1 MTRAIKKRFRVYA
14 ELEATSPIHAGG
26 MGNNALV
33 DLPLAVNGQGH
44 YYIPGTSLAG
54 ALRNWMWENLD
65 DQVLTEKLWGSI
77 LKSGDDKKGSASF
90 ILVEDS
96 VLPEN
101 AIAEIRDGVGI
112 DRHRGAAADKI
123 KFDRAIIPRGT
134 VFPLELT
141 VEIPALGKPEES
153 EAKTALDGLIAALN
167 SEEIRLGAAKSRGL
181 GRVKIKGKAKRL
193 EEKLDSPADILEVI
207 KQQVEKNSSHQD
219 WSDYCLPPNLEYLPK
234 LIFDIIRWHPKDPV
248 MVKAEADGL
257 AVNILPLTSSIDGSL
272 ALTLPGSSL
281 KGALRFQAE
290 RIVRTLG
297 VRERTPVT
305 NQDNSSSEDS
315 TSESQLDPEILAQR
329 KAKKQFF
336 SSLELPLIVTL
347 FGTGKTAESNGN
359 GSREPMPGLSAL
371 VVEDCYG
378 DLGIKSEQWQAIA
391 QATNTEELQNALKA
405 LNEVGLSDTQQAYH
419 VAVDRWTGGAAKSML
434 YSALEPFGV
443 KWQPLRLTLNLNRI
457 PENERL
463 CAIAL
468 LLLTLRDLS
477 EGRIPLGYGVNRG
490 MGAIAVT
497 NISIQGKGLANIQ
510 PPILRQLEQTIS
522 YTGKDIAELG
532 EGLLQEI
539 DRAWGAWIVCN
550 SRGVTV

>member
-1 MTRAIKKRFRVYA
+1 MTRPIKKRFRVYA

-65 DQVLTEKLWGSI
+65 DQVLTENLWGSI

-134 VFPLELT
+134 IFPLELT
-141 VEIPALGKPEES
+141 VEIPSQGRPEES

-167 SEEIRLGAAKSRGL
+167 SEDIRLGAAKSRGL
-181 GRVKIKGKAKRL
+181 GRVKIKEKAKLL
-193 EEKLDSPADILEVI
+193 EEQLDSPADILKVI
-207 KQQVEKNSSHQD
+207 KQEVQKNSSHQN
-219 WSDYCLPPNLEYLPK
+219 WSDYSLPPNLKYLPK
-234 LIFDIIRWHPKDPV
+234 LIFEIVWHPKDPV

-257 AVNILPLTSSIDGSL
+257 AVNILPLTSSINGSL

-305 NQDNSSSEDS
+305 NQDNSNSEDS
-315 TSESQLDPEILAQR
+315 TSESQLNPKQ
-329 KAKKQFF
+329 QFF
-336 SSLELPLIVTL
+336 NRLELPLIVTL
-347 FGTGKTAESNGN
+347 FGTGKSAESNGKV
-359 GSREPMPGLSAL
+359 SREPMPGLSAL

-391 QATNTEELQNALKA
+391 QATNTDELQNALKA
-405 LNEVGLSDTQQAYH
+405 LNSTGLRDTQQAYH
-419 VAVDRWTGGAAKSML
+419 VAVDRWTGGAAQSML

-443 KWQPLRLTLNLNRI
+443 EWQPLRLTLNLNRI

-497 NISIQGKGLANIQ
+497 NISIQGQGLTGIQ
-510 PPILRQLEQTIS
+510 PPIQPPIQQQLEQSIS
-522 YTGKDIAELG
+522 YTGKNIADLG
-532 EGLLQEI
+532 EGLLQPL
-539 DRAWGAWIVCN
+539 DRAWKAWIDDN
-550 SRGVTV
+550 TREVTV

>member
-33 DLPLAVNGQGH
+33 DLPLAVNGQGR

-54 ALRNWMWENLD
+54 ALRNWMWENLG
-65 DQVLTEKLWGSI
+65 QVLTENLWGSI

-141 VEIPALGKPEES
+141 VEIPALGKPEET
-153 EAKTALDGLIAALN
+153 EAKAALDALIAALN

-181 GRVKIKGKAKRL
+181 GRVKIKEKAKLL
-193 EEKLDSPADILEVI
+193 EEKLDSAADILKVI
-207 KQQVEKNSSHQD
+207 KQQVEKHSSHQFGR
-219 WSDYCLPPNLEYLPK
+219 DYCLPQNLNYLPK
-234 LIFDIIRWHPKDPV
+234 LIFDIAWQPKDPV

-257 AVNILPLTSSIDGSL
+257 AVNILPLTSSIDGFL

-297 VRERTPVT
+297 VREKIPVT

-315 TSESQLDPEILAQR
+315 TSESQINP
-329 KAKKQFF
+329 AKQQFF
-336 SSLELPLIVTL
+336 SRLELPLIVTL
-347 FGTGKTAESNGN
+347 FGTGKSAENNGKF
-359 GSREPMPGLSAL
+359 SKEPMPGLSAL

-378 DLGIKSEQWQAIA
+378 NLGIKSEQWQAIA
-391 QATNTEELQNALKA
+391 QATNSEELQNALKA
-405 LNEVGLSDTQQAYH
+405 LTEAGLSETQQAYH

-443 KWQPLRLTLNLNRI
+443 EWQPLRLTLNLNRI

-490 MGAIAVT
+490 MGALAVT
-497 NISIQGKGLANIQ
+497 QISIQGKGLDGIQ
-510 PPILRQLEQTIS
+510 PPILQALERGVN
-522 YTGKDIAELG
+522 YTGTNIADLG

-539 DRAWGAWIVCN
+539 DRDWGAWIVCN
-550 SRGVTV
+550 SKEVPA

>member
-134 VFPLELT
+134 IFPLELT
-141 VEIPALGKPEES
+141 VEIPSQGRPEES

-181 GRVKIKGKAKRL
+181 GRVKIKGKAKLL
-193 EEKLDSPADILEVI
+193 EEQLDSPADILKVI
-207 KQQVEKNSSHQD
+207 KQEVQKNSSHQN
-219 WSDYCLPPNLEYLPK
+219 WSDYSLPPNLKYLPK
-234 LIFDIIRWHPKDPV
+234 LIFDISWKPKDPV

-297 VRERTPVT
+297 VREQMPVT
-305 NQDNSSSEDS
+305 NQDNSNSEDS
-315 TSESQLDPEILAQR
+315 TSESQLNPKQ
-329 KAKKQFF
+329 QFF
-336 SSLELPLIVTL
+336 SRLELPLIVTL
-347 FGTGKTAESNGN
+347 FGTGKSAESNGKV
-359 GSREPMPGLSAL
+359 SREPMPGLSAL

-391 QATNTEELQNALKA
+391 QATNTDELQNALKA
-405 LNEVGLSDTQQAYH
+405 LNSTGLRDTQQAYH
-419 VAVDRWTGGAAKSML
+419 VAVDRWTGGAAQSML

-443 KWQPLRLTLNLNRI
+443 EWQPLRLTLNLNRI

-497 NISIQGKGLANIQ
+497 NISIQGQGLTGIQ
-510 PPILRQLEQTIS
+510 PPIQPPIQQQLEQSIS
-522 YTGKDIAELG
+522 YTGKNIADLG
-532 EGLLQEI
+532 EGLLQPL
-539 DRAWGAWIVCN
+539 DRAWKAWIDDN
-550 SRGVTV
+550 TREVTV